1 MQSVANALATAA
13 RCRSTSGLIPV
24 LVQQLLLPLPLR
36 TRQALRSSLLSK
48 QDRKSWDFLCLSL
61 KRLAERSPWSGL
73 DKHLCS
79 ATGLVGATGR
89 WRSVERQHGLL
100 PSYISVDSPFT
111 WPLAVPLT
119 YLLALCLFSTDFAN
133 MSSMCLNKGK
143 KDITY
148 SEYCLPKSG
157 INCPSCAKFSDY
169 HLIMF
174 MLYVSNCLK
183 LPLVRHKQFPFYF
196 KVTTAAYEGSWK
208 GS

>member
-48 QDRKSWDFLCLSL
+48 QDRKSWGFLCLSL

-119 YLLALCLFSTDFAN
+119 NLLALCLFS
-133 MSSMCLNKGK
+133 
-143 KDITY
+143 I
-148 SEYCLPKSG
+148 LPFPSLGNRCRGNLPDLSVKE
-157 INCPSCAKFSDY
+157 CPSIGVLHPCCCAHMFPVFPPVFCLLPSLFS
-169 HLIMF
+169 
-174 MLYVSNCLK
+174 
-183 LPLVRHKQFPFYF
+183 
-196 KVTTAAYEGSWK
+196 A
-208 GS
+208 